1 MMMYNWWPGN
11 NPNGWIGMII
21 GVIIFVAAIIVLIVL
36 LLKPRN
42 TNNYRDNYRE
52 SQDSS
57 MRILDE
63 RFAKGEI
70 DEEEYKKRKELLKK
84 S

>member
-1 MMMYNWWPGN
+1 MMYNWWPGN
-11 NPNGWIGMII
+11 NSNSWIGMII
-21 GVIIFVAAIIVLIVL
+21 GMIIFVAAIIVLIVIL
-36 LLKPRN
+36 LRPKHNDNSRG
-42 TNNYRDNYRE
+42 NYRE

-70 DEEEYKKRKELLKK
+70 DEEEYKKRKEILKK
-84 S
+84 M

>member
-1 MMMYNWWPGN
+1 MMYNWWPCN

-21 GVIIFVAAIIVLIVL
+21 GVIIFVAAIIVLILL

-42 TNNYRDNYRE
+42 TNNYKDNYRE

-70 DEEEYKKRKELLKK
+70 DEEEYKKRKEILKK
-84 S
+84 I